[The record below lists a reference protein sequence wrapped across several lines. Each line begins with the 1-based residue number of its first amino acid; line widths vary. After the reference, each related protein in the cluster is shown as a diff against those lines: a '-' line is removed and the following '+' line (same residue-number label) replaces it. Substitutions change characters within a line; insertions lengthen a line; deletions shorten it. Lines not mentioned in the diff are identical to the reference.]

1 MAKGTEDELGAG
13 LRDAP
18 NGYRDA
24 AIEHLAT
31 MDVRGS
37 EQAVRAALSGID
49 ALEILELVPLDA
61 DVLRVKTR
69 SGEDARERLAAA
81 IVEAGLGLRS
91 LERESTAL
99 EDIFVRLSREGGE
112 EARA

>member
-1 MAKGTEDELGAG
+1 M
-13 LRDAP
+13 
-18 NGYRDA
+18 
-24 AIEHLAT
+24 
-31 MDVRGS
+31 
-37 EQAVRAALSGID
+37 
-49 ALEILELVPLDA
+49 EILELVPLDA